1 MSSITV
7 CVLCFYVQTSTCS
20 HLWS

>member
-7 CVLCFYVQTSTCS
+7 CVLCFYVETSTCNR
-20 HLWS
+20 LWS